1 MRDHGYFSNLIWE
14 IANLLRGPYRPPQ
27 YERVMLPMTVLRRFD
42 CVLAPTKAKVLAEH
56 RRRKGGKMRGKALDT
71 VLNNI
76 AGQRFHNRS
85 PLDFEKLQGDP
96 DHIAQHLTSYINGF
110 SADVR
115 HIFTDFFEFGTEI
128 EKMQEANILY
138 LVVSKFRE
146 VDLHP
151 DRVPNEQMGLIFENL
166 IRRFNELANETAG
179 DHFTPREVIRLM
191 VNLLFIQ
198 DDQLLAT
205 PHVVRTLL
213 DPACGTGGMLAEAQG
228 YLRDHNA
235 EAQLYAYGQDY
246 NNRAYAIAASDML
259 MKQVDHNGGGDN
271 VRFGDSLTEDQFDGQ
286 TFDYFLT
293 NPPFGVDWK
302 KQQGEI
308 KREHQSRGYAGRFG
322 VGLPRVN
329 DGALLFLQHMIDKF
343 EPVRPKEHKRGSRL
357 AIVFSGSPLFT
368 GGAGSGESNIR
379 RWIIENDWLEAIV
392 ALPEQMF
399 YNTGIGTYI
408 WIVANN
414 KERRRKG
421 KIQLLDARDLWTPGG
436 SADSKRSLGDKRR
449 HLADKQI
456 EQIVR
461 LYGRFRNGERSKI
474 FKNKDFG
481 FTRVTVERP
490 LRLRYQMTADRKKAF
505 LDKHPD
511 LADDVRA
518 IRRALGS
525 RPALDWNAV
534 WDRIA
539 DLLHKRKAV
548 WTKTQRAAFRATF
561 TERDPEA
568 EPVVAQAP
576 ALEPDPQ
583 LRDFENVPLLD
594 DVDAYFE
601 REVRPHVP
609 DAWMDRSKD
618 KVGYEINFNRHFFEF
633 AQPRALEDID
643 ADLSEAERMTVRLL
657 KEKRRAVAQAHQCP
671 SARFPL
677 VPLKRLVALRS
688 ERIDDRPDLP
698 YIGLA
703 DIELHTGKLVVDLA
717 DIESG
722 LASQSTGNFFD
733 VGDVLFG
740 KLRPYLAKA
749 WIAEFSGQC
758 TTEALVLTP
767 VSIEPRFLKYTLLSS
782 SFLDEVT
789 ASTFGSKMPRAEWPS
804 IGGILV
810 HTPDWPTQ
818 CALAD
823 YLDSEIA
830 SISTVEDRARRTN
843 ALLAERRSA
852 LISNVLMGQM
862 AATTG
867 ASGVPK

>member
-1 MRDHGYFSNLIWE
+1 MHDHGYFSNLIWQ
-14 IANLLRGPYRPPQ
+14 IADLLRGPYRPPQ

-42 CVLAPTKAKVLAEH
+42 CVLAPTKAKVLAEYE
-56 RRRKGGKMRGKALDT
+56 RRKERLEGPALDKM
-71 VLNNI
+71 LNRVSD
-76 AGQRFHNRS
+76 QRFHNRS
-85 PLDFEKLQGDP
+85 PLDFDKLQGDP
-96 DHIAQHLTSYINGF
+96 DNVAQHLTSYINGF
-110 SADVR
+110 SAEVR
-115 HIFTDFFEFGTEI
+115 RIFVDYFDFGTEI
-128 EKMQEANILY
+128 VKMQEANILY
-138 LVVSKFRE
+138 LVVSKFRD

-151 DRVPNEQMGLIFENL
+151 DQVPNEQMGLIFENL

-191 VNLLFIQ
+191 VSLLFIH
-198 DDQLLAT
+198 DDDLLAT
-205 PHVVRTLL
+205 PGVVRTLL
-213 DPACGTGGMLAEAQG
+213 DPACGTGGMLAEAQN

-259 MKQVDHNGGGDN
+259 LKQVDHNGGGDN
-271 VRFGDSLTEDQFDGQ
+271 VRFGDSLTKDRFDSE
-286 TFDYFLT
+286 TFDYFIT
-293 NPPFGVDWK
+293 NPPFGVDWR
-302 KQQGEI
+302 KQQDEI
-308 KREHQSRGYAGRFG
+308 KREHQSKGYAGRFG
-322 VGLPRVN
+322 AGLPRVN
-329 DGALLFLQHMIDKF
+329 DGALLFLLHMIDKF
-343 EPVRPKEHKRGSRL
+343 EPVRPEEHKHGSRL

-474 FKNKDFG
+474 FKNEDFG
-481 FTRVTVERP
+481 FTRVTVDRP
-490 LRLRYQMTADRKKAF
+490 LRLRYQMTADRKRAF
-505 LDKHPD
+505 LLDHPE
-511 LADDVRA
+511 LEDDVRA
-518 IRRALGS
+518 IQRALGS
-525 RPALDWNAV
+525 KPATDWNAV
-534 WDRIA
+534 WERIA
-539 DLLHKRKAV
+539 DLLHKRKAA
-548 WTKTQRAAFRATF
+548 WTKVQSAAFRATC

-601 REVRPHVP
+601 REVRPYVP

-633 AQPRALEDID
+633 AQPRALADID
-643 ADLSEAERMTVRLL
+643 TDLSEAERMTVRLL
-657 KEKRRAVAQAHQCP
+657 KERRRAVAQASQCP

-677 VPLKRLVALRS
+677 VPLKRSVALRS

-703 DIELHTGKLVVDLA
+703 DIESHTGKLVVDLA

-804 IGGILV
+804 IGGIRV

-843 ALLAERRSA
+843 VLLAERRSA

-862 AATTG
+862 AAVTG